1 VHLPFSFNFR
11 SLDFRYFTSDSEG
24 YFMLCYGKEFE
35 VEASGVEPFGGT
47 IASLFRGQRHP
58 DFPLLSACRFA
69 EFDTSIICL

>member
-1 VHLPFSFNFR
+1 
-11 SLDFRYFTSDSEG
+11 
-24 YFMLCYGKEFE
+24 MLCYGKEFE